1 MIAQTE
7 EQAIGEVSRRL
18 EVRFPSVPAAMVD
31 AVVSEEYSRFTGPI
45 REFVPLLVE
54 RFAGERLT
62 QLVRVAS

>member
-7 EQAIGEVSRRL
+7 SQAIAEVRRRL
-18 EVRFPSVPAAMVD
+18 ADRFPSIPSETID
-31 AVVSEEYSRFTGPI
+31 AVVGEEHSRFTGPI

-62 QLVRVAS
+62 QFVRLAS